1 MYSFNVGNFDE
12 WRAVARALLRANIAP
27 SEVSWQ
33 PLEQHGLFAVSL
45 ISDVI
50 AQAHPAS
57 SNEVLKIPHDFLTR
71 AKQAACFIDNKEP
84 AKKWSVLYSLLW
96 RIKNDGKKTLL
107 LKSDNEVRRLNS
119 MCGAVSRDQHKMK
132 AFVRFKQVIGNEH
145 YPLENGSPENG
156 VEYYVA
162 WFEPSHAII
171 ESVASFFVRRFTGM
185 NWSIL
190 TPQGCAHW
198 DMEQLRMSE
207 GAPRPDIRVDTFEA
221 FWKVYYCSIFNPARL
236 KEQAMM
242 SEMPKKYWK
251 YLPEAACI
259 QNLTR
264 GAAASTQQML
274 EAPATSS
281 TRVRERSRAVTN
293 FQDQLRAK
301 NRVGPAYLQ
310 SADDQD

>member
-107 LKSDNEVRRLNS
+107 LKSVRL
-119 MCGAVSRDQHKMK
+119 
-132 AFVRFKQVIGNEH
+132 
-145 YPLENGSPENG
+145 PENIIFSTSSMP
-156 VEYYVA
+156 A
-162 WFEPSHAII
+162 NPS
-171 ESVASFFVRRFTGM
+171 VR
-185 NWSIL
+185 
-190 TPQGCAHW
+190 CHW
-198 DMEQLRMSE
+198 
-207 GAPRPDIRVDTFEA
+207 T
-221 FWKVYYCSIFNPARL
+221 C
-236 KEQAMM
+236 
-242 SEMPKKYWK
+242 KKLAAAC
-251 YLPEAACI
+251 LPEQEENICAA
-259 QNLTR
+259 R
-264 GAAASTQQML
+264 
-274 EAPATSS
+274 EAPASS
-281 TRVRERSRAVTN
+281 T
-293 FQDQLRAK
+293 
-301 NRVGPAYLQ
+301 
-310 SADDQD
+310 